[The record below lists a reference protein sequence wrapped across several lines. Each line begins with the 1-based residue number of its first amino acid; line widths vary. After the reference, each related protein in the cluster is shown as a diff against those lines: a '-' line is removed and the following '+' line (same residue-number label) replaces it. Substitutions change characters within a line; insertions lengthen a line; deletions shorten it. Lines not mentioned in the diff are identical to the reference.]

1 MYKLILAFFCY
12 LTFVLIVTAHK
23 TKELNSQ
30 DGKIVVS
37 TTSIKEVT
45 ISNSL
50 HYAHNPLYFFS
61 NYG

>member
-30 DGKIVVS
+30 DGKIMVS

-45 ISNSL
+45 ISYSL
-50 HYAHNPLYFFS
+50 HYLHKPIVLF
-61 NYG
+61 